1 MSSEPPVPTPDAALP
16 SPTLLERVSGGTIG
30 LVLGSI
36 VGSLFA
42 VVPAIGALGSL
53 PWLLGGL
60 IGAVAGAARPPRYAR
75 IRLPMPEAVPGE
87 PVPIGALGAA
97 GVRDLERPTAAV
109 LVIGGVVAIGAIPLA
124 LGVYALV
131 GARPSLIVIGVVAV
145 LGLLAAIACFAAL
158 PPLLLPPR
166 ERAAFAATVWL
177 GAREFTRAL
186 GSPHAV
192 RGFPTSA
199 DAIGP
204 WISANPETDA
214 TREIHV
220 ELHLMRGDWEA
231 ARAAIER
238 MPGAT
243 PTERFDRELL
253 TAMLEYQMTGTADDL
268 AARAAIDVIP
278 AGAESVEARVAL
290 ATFDARR
297 RLPAADW
304 RQPLLDVRGL
314 IPESDRTILVRD
326 HGVVTF
332 RLLLRSAWPILA
344 VLAAMVLVIG
354 MMVDR
359 APT

>member
-1 MSSEPPVPTPDAALP
+1 M
-16 SPTLLERVSGGTIG
+16 ERVSGGTVG

-36 VGSLFA
+36 VGSLLA
-42 VVPAIGALGSL
+42 VVPAIGALGSV

-60 IGAVAGAARPPRYAR
+60 IGAALGAARPPTYAR
-75 IRLPMPEAVPGE
+75 SRLTLPVAVPGQ

-97 GVRDLERPTAAV
+97 GIRDLERPTALV
-109 LVIGGVVAIGAIPLA
+109 MVIGGAVAIGAIPLA
-124 LGVYALV
+124 LAVYSLA
-131 GARPSLIVIGVVAV
+131 GARPSLIVIGILAL
-145 LGLLAAIACFAAL
+145 LGMVAAIACFAVL
-158 PPLLLPPR
+158 PPLLLPVR

-199 DAIGP
+199 EAIGP
-204 WISANPETDA
+204 WIAANPETDA

-231 ARAAIER
+231 ARAAIDR
-238 MPGAT
+238 MPAAT
-243 PTERFDRELL
+243 PKEQFDRALL
-253 TAMLEYQMTGTADDL
+253 TAMLEYQMTGTAEEG
-268 AARAAIDVIP
+268 AAVAAIDAMP
-278 AGAESVEARVAL
+278 DGAESVEARVAL
-290 ATFDARR
+290 ATFEARR
-297 RLPAADW
+297 RLPADDW
-304 RQPLLDVRGL
+304 RQPLLDVRPL

-326 HGVVTF
+326 HGAVTL

-344 VLAAMVLVIG
+344 VLAAVVLVIG

-359 APT
+359 TPT